1 MKIGFVTVFD
11 SSDPQSWSGLNFGIR
26 DALVKAGADV
36 IPIDN
41 LRHGRSISR
50 AVSKLVS
57 KYFYKKSHDHF
68 WAVQTARA
76 YSFDVTSRLR
86 SESVDVVVASSNMPV
101 SFAHT
106 DVPIAV
112 WGDAVFDSLFD
123 FYPQFSSNRL
133 SPLSV
138 HAGKLIDQVSLSK
151 VNQWAMSSRWAAQSV
166 CNLGP
171 RNANV
176 SVVPYGANINLSKS
190 YENNRNSRKLIPNK
204 IDMVWVGVDWHRKRG
219 DFVIEILH
227 EVRKHAPE
235 STLTII
241 GCEVPEE
248 LRAGYI
254 VNIPYIN
261 KGIDRDCITYNEIL
275 ATSHVMLIPSLADC
289 CAVVGVEACKT
300 GLPSLVCNVGGQSD
314 IIPESNKEC
323 LLSTSSTASAW
334 AKVILDTCASQDQY
348 DKLQAYVV
356 DHYHD
361 WFDWSLNSNKLLSL
375 VSHLR

>member
-1 MKIGFVTVFD
+1 MTVGFVTVFD

-26 DALVKAGADV
+26 NALAKAGADV

-50 AVSKLVS
+50 AVSKLLS
-57 KYFYKKSHDHF
+57 KYYYKKSHDHF
-68 WAVQTARA
+68 WSVQTARA
-76 YSFDVTSRLR
+76 YSFDVTSRLH
-86 SESVDVVVASSNMPV
+86 SESVDVVVATSNMPV
-101 SFAHT
+101 SFART
-106 DVPIAV
+106 DVPITV

-123 FYPQFSSNRL
+123 FYPQFLSNHL

-138 HAGKLIDQVSLSK
+138 HSGNLIDQVSLSK

-166 CNLGP
+166 CNRGA
-171 RNANV
+171 RNNKV
-176 SVVPYGANINLSKS
+176 SVVPYGANIKLNKDRRS
-190 YENNRNSRKLIPNK
+190 SRKLLPNK

-219 DFVIEILH
+219 DFAIEILH

-241 GCEVPEE
+241 GCKVPEE
-248 LRAGYI
+248 LRTRHI
-254 VNIPYIN
+254 HNIPYIN
-261 KGIDRDCITYNEIL
+261 KSIDHDCMRYIDVL
-275 ATSHVMLIPSLADC
+275 SMSHVMLIPSLADC

-300 GLPSLVCNVGGQSD
+300 GLPSLVCDVGGQSD

-323 LLSTSSTASAW
+323 LLSKSSTASAW

-348 DKLQAYVV
+348 DKLQANVL
-356 DHYHD
+356 DHYYD
-361 WFDWSLNSNKLLSL
+361 WFDWSMNSHKLLTL
-375 VSHLR
+375 VSELR